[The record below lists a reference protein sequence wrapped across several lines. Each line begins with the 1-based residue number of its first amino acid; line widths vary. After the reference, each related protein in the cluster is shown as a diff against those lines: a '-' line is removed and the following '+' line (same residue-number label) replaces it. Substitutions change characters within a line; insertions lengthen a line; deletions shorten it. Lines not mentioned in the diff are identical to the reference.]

1 MCPRRPVSRTALAAG
16 SAATAALV
24 AGLTVA
30 GPQAVAAPSAA
41 PGARSAAPS
50 LDLGPADL
58 PEARSTTTV
67 QPGVTLTRITRGGT
81 DPSLVWTLES
91 QIPSSD
97 PSPDPDAPPQSVS
110 DEPSA
115 RAEASRLQGKG
126 FDARVEAVRQ
136 PATADVPAGV
146 LGYRVRVGRYT
157 TKEAADADNARLA
170 AAGET
175 ATSVYTGWDG
185 ERSARGPWHVNVVR
199 IDPRSFAGRLAASF
213 GPDLHDRETTSALSQ
228 AAGATLGVN
237 AGYFVLDPKSGAP
250 GDPRGAGV

>member
-1 MCPRRPVSRTALAAG
+1 VSRTALAAG

-24 AGLTVA
+24 AGLTV
-30 GPQAVAAPSAA
+30 GGQPAVASAPSAA
-41 PGARSAAPS
+41 RAQSATTP

-58 PEARSTTTV
+58 PETRSTTTV
-67 QPGVTLTRITRGGT
+67 QPGVTLTRITRGGA

-91 QIPSSD
+91 QIPASD

-110 DEPSA
+110 DEASA
-115 RAEASRLQGKG
+115 QAEADRLHSKG

-146 LGYRVRVGRYT
+146 LGYRVRVGHFA
-157 TKEAADADNARLA
+157 TKDAADAENARLA

-185 ERSARGPWHVNVVR
+185 DRSARGP
-199 IDPRSFAGRLAASF
+199 
-213 GPDLHDRETTSALSQ
+213 
-228 AAGATLGVN
+228 
-237 AGYFVLDPKSGAP
+237 
-250 GDPRGAGV
+250 